1 MTCGCEL
8 NSRPQAKQA
17 KSSGKLQRSSS
28 TNRGGMFMR
37 HHERSVPDA
46 ADVNIVDVGGIWNT
60 LQALLSGPVTADAA
74 VISTASGSCSAA
86 GTEQWWMDGRAR
98 ARRSRP
104 TFGPKSRGREV
115 AIFVTRVFVSRKA
128 PS

>member
-1 MTCGCEL
+1 MRAL
-8 NSRPQAKQA
+8 
-17 KSSGKLQRSSS
+17 
-28 TNRGGMFMR
+28 FMR

-98 ARRSRP
+98 
-104 TFGPKSRGREV
+104 GDGVDQHLGRKV
-115 AIFVTRVFVSRKA
+115 AGERWQSL
-128 PS
+128 